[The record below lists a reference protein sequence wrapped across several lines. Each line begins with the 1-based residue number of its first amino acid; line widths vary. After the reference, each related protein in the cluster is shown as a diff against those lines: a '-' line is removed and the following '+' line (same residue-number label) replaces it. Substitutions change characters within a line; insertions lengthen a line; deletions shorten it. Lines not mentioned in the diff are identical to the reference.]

1 MLILTFGVRLL
12 MLHPDGMEAS
22 FTVERCA
29 EPVLPPGPD
38 RRNVKHSGSEEY
50 MYDYTYEEIE
60 DMFNTISFQP
70 KRPRVQVRANR
81 GDQVKIWRHYI
92 AIEEVIWDY
101 APHLKQTDR
110 WDDAG

>member
-1 MLILTFGVRLL
+1 MLILTFDVCVLL
-12 MLHPDGMEAS
+12 LHPDGMEAS
-22 FTVERCA
+22 FTVERCP

-38 RRNVKHSGSEEY
+38 RRNVKHSGSDEY
-50 MYDYTYEEIE
+50 MYDYNYEDIE

-81 GDQVKIWRHYI
+81 GEQIQIWRHYI
-92 AIEEVIWDY
+92 AIEEVTWDY

-110 WDDAG
+110 